1 MLSWSAAVRQRGLGL
16 AAVARRVPCSVAQ
29 GLGQERTLVW
39 LLHKGRRSRPRV
51 STACAPALHCRR
63 RAAHQA
69 QPGVAAGSCA
79 ARGSACQL
87 RHRGAACQQGGRG
100 KGGSQVGAARCS
112 AALLLLLLLL
122 LPAAN
127 VMPPR
132 VAVAGC
138 QRRLP
143 TVELLCSSCPMRGGG
158 GGHSLATPVP
168 VPPCATLGR
177 AHAVSCRLA
186 TAAPTAAPPTAA
198 GPWRSSCLAHPSRP
212 CCRRRC
218 WQGRA
223 SLGRQ
228 TLRWRLWRRRTP
240 ALRPRRSCCAR
251 SWRRRPA
258 MRSRHCSTCR

>member
-1 MLSWSAAVRQRGLGL
+1 MFG
-16 AAVARRVPCSVAQ
+16 CS
-29 GLGQERTLVW
+29 T
-39 LLHKGRRSRPRV
+39 
-51 STACAPALHCRR
+51 
-63 RAAHQA
+63 RAAGHGHVSA
-69 QPGVAAGSCA
+69 LPAPPRCTAGGV
-79 ARGSACQL
+79 L
-87 RHRGAACQQGGRG
+87 RIKPSLESRLGAVQREAVLA
-100 KGGSQVGAARCS
+100 SYAT
-112 AALLLLLLLL
+112 AALLANKVDVAKEAVRSVLRAVLLRCCCCCCCCYRLPMSCRQGWLLLV
-122 LPAAN
+122 AN
-127 VMPPR
+127 
-132 VAVAGC
+132 AGC
-138 QRRLP
+138 QRW
-143 TVELLCSSCPMRGGG
+143 SCCAAHAQCGGGG